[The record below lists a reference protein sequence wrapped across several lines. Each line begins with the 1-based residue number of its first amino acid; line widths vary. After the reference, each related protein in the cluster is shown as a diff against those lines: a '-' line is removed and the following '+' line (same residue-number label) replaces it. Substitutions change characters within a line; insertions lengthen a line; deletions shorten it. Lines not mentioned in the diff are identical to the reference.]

1 MLSLLFNPK
10 FEYADRMINKAI
22 NFLEQELDAVLTA
35 PGDPEALLLTTLVNE
50 KGELN
55 IEPGQLALM
64 LVNIEEEKALK
75 TQLPRE
81 RRIGDNIHFANP
93 EIKLNLL
100 MMLAANPGT
109 ENYLTALE
117 RLSQAITFFQ
127 GTSFFDK
134 INYPALAP
142 EIEKLTVELFSL
154 SLEQQNQLWASLGA
168 KYLPSVV
175 YKVRLVV
182 IDRQLFGPEMPVIKT
197 LDNDLQKIN

>member
-1 MLSLLFNPK
+1 
-10 FEYADRMINKAI
+10 MINKAV
-22 NFLEQELDAVLTA
+22 NFLEEQLDAVLTT
-35 PGDPEALLLTTLVNE
+35 PGNPEAILLTTIVNE

-55 IEPGQLALM
+55 IEAGQLALM
-64 LVNIEEEKALK
+64 LVNIEEEKILK
-75 TQLPRE
+75 MQLPRE

-109 ENYLTALE
+109 ENYSTALE

-134 INYPALAP
+134 KKYPGLGP
-142 EIEKLTVELFSL
+142 EIEKLTIELYSL

-168 KYLPSVV
+168 KYLPSVI

-182 IDRQLFGPEMPVIKT
+182 IDGELFGAETPVVKT
-197 LDNDLQKIN
+197 LDNDLQRIN

>member
-1 MLSLLFNPK
+1 
-10 FEYADRMINKAI
+10 MINKAL
-22 NFLEQELDAVLTA
+22 NFLEQQLDAVLTA

-55 IEPGQLALM
+55 IQAGQLALM
-64 LVNIEEEKALK
+64 LVNIEEERILK
-75 TQLPRE
+75 TQQPRE
-81 RRIGDNIHFANP
+81 RRSGDSVRFANP

-100 MMLAANPGT
+100 VMLAANPGT
-109 ENYLTALE
+109 DNYLTALD

-134 INYPALAP
+134 LKYPVLEP
-142 EIEKLTVELFSL
+142 EIEKLTIELFPL

-168 KYLPSVV
+168 KYIPSVI

-182 IDRQLFGPEMPVIKT
+182 IDQELFGPDTPVIKT
-197 LDNDLQKIN
+197 LNNDLNKLN